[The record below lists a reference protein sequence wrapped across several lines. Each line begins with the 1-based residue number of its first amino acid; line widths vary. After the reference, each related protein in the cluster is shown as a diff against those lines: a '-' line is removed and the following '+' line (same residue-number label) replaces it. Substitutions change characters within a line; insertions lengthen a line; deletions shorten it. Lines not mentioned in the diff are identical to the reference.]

1 LFLISWDHL
10 QCIHFPSNDL
20 IIEAT
25 AKNEVPLVGD
35 SGRDPALWST
45 PTQERRIIAW
55 RKPREAGGLPERQD
69 PPGTP
74 PPQRKVRGRPCRKI
88 LGSRWDHKD
97 KKWATKQAPPPPA
110 SSTDAHE
117 EVSYRRENISLPLCN
132 LGGPPIRTGAV
143 SRVTWT
149 MYRRRPSRPIKGEP
163 SSLCILIQFLHLIH

>member
-1 LFLISWDHL
+1 MKYPLLGIRGGTPRCGPPQRRREESSPGGSL
-10 QCIHFPSNDL
+10 GRR
-20 IIEAT
+20 
-25 AKNEVPLVGD
+25 EVSPK
-35 SGRDPALWST
+35 GR
-45 PTQERRIIAW
+45 I
-55 RKPREAGGLPERQD
+55 LP
-69 PPGTP
+69 GP

-97 KKWATKQAPPPPA
+97 KKWATKHAPPPPA